1 MVSTTKQRKQPEEVN
16 LADDSDDSASK
27 CATVAGLDWGDNSKD
42 GTIDAAS
49 IDGKAKDKEVYAE
62 SSFITEKH

>member
-1 MVSTTKQRKQPEEVN
+1 VVSTTKQRKQLEEVN

-27 CATVAGLDWGDNSKD
+27 CATVAGLDWGDKCKD

-49 IDGKAKDKEVYAE
+49 IDGKAKEVYAE

>member
-1 MVSTTKQRKQPEEVN
+1 
-16 LADDSDDSASK
+16 
-27 CATVAGLDWGDNSKD
+27 LDWGDKCKD

-49 IDGKAKDKEVYAE
+49 IDGKAKEVYAE